1 MGSGAREYVNDFER
15 AVNVALRYVGLVD
28 TANWVRTRKVRDT
41 EWHEFTASG
50 KWTENSTEGLSGR
63 NAQAIKKA
71 FPRCKV
77 IEHGTGPAAEMNGA
91 EPDDDFW
98 FVRFKMNE
106 QTLSKL

>member
-28 TANWVRTRKVRDT
+28 TANWVGARKVRDT

-50 KWTENSTEGLSGR
+50 KWSENSTEGLSGR
-63 NAQAIKKA
+63 NAEAIKRV

-77 IEHGTGPAAEMNGA
+77 IEHGVMASAENNGTVH
-91 EPDDDFW
+91 DDFW